1 MWCDVRCV
9 CSMGTCVVWY
19 VCVVGRGV
27 LGMCVCAGGAEYM
40 MHVCVC
46 LVLGW
51 YWGCVYVWCDVCA
64 VCVYVCL
71 VLVYEWCGVGSWY
84 MCGMM

>member
-1 MWCDVRCV
+1 M
-9 CSMGTCVVWY
+9 CSMGMCVVWY
-19 VCVVGRGV
+19 VCVVWRGV

-51 YWGCVYVWCDVCA
+51 YWGCVCVWCVYM
-64 VCVYVCL
+64 CV
-71 VLVYEWCGVGSWY
+71 WCWYMSGVVWGVG
-84 MCGMM
+84 MCVA